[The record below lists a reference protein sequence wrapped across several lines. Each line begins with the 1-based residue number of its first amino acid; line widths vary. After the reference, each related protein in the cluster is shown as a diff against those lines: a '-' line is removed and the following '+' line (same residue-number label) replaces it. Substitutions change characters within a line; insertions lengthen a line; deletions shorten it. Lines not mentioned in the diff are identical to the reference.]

1 MARNFI
7 NDQFIF
13 RIAAAPQAA
22 FTAATTNIIT
32 SNAHGLSNGD
42 CVHVSSSTTLPAG
55 LSASTNY
62 YVISA
67 TTNTFKVS
75 ATLDGTEI
83 DITDTGTGTH
93 TYNLKGKVIYI
104 EGYRHV
110 ELDLSTSGSANF
122 TLKVQSSEQSDVD
135 FNAAQSTTNRWDYVQ
150 IKDLEDASSIDGDT
164 GLAPAG
170 ADDHRHF
177 EVNSNGGRRLCANLT
192 AWTAGKLNLV
202 CSCYND

>member
-1 MARNFI
+1 MRNFI

-22 FTAATTNIIT
+22 FTAAITNIIT
-32 SNAHGLSNGD
+32 SNSHGLSAGD
-42 CVHVSSSTTLPAG
+42 CLQFTTATTLPAG
-55 LSASTNY
+55 LELTTNY
-62 YVISA
+62 YVISV

-75 ATLDGTEI
+75 ATVDGPEV

-93 TYNLKGKVIYI
+93 TYHLKGRPVLIKDF
-104 EGYRHV
+104 RHV
-110 ELDLSTSGSANF
+110 ELDLGTSGSANF
-122 TLKVQSSEQSDVD
+122 TLKIQSSEQDDVD
-135 FNAAQSTTNRWDYVQ
+135 FNAAQSPTNRWDYVDL
-150 IKDLEDASSIDGDT
+150 KDLNGASTITGDT

-177 EVNSNGGRRLCANLT
+177 EVNTNGGAKLCAQLT
-192 AWTAGKLNLV
+192 SWTAGKLNLV